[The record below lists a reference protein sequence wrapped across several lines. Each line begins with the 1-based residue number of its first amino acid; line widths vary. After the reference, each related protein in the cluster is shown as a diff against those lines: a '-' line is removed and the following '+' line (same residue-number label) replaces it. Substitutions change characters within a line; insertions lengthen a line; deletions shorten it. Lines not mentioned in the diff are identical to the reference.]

1 MNRAENNIVG
11 VKMATDPLGRSEFR
25 IPHSSFSHSSMAS

>member
-11 VKMATDPLGRSEFR
+11 VKMATDPLGRSELC
-25 IPHSSFSHSSMAS
+25 IPHSLFSLSSMAS